1 MKSSRITE
9 LLNIEYPIIQ
19 GGMAWI
25 SDSTLAAAVSEAGGL
40 GIISG
45 VGETEEIRAEIKKA
59 KLLTNKPFGINI
71 MLMRKFLS
79 FFFVM
84 AFYVVGAYA
93 QVLVQGQPHPSARNI
108 STKQESQ
115 LRADASFTFDDIQY
129 WVGNGS
135 NKAALVI
142 EWHDGNRPDAMVW
155 GYRWDGEATGH
166 DMIVAIAQA
175 DPRLVLLTQY
185 TGWMGYTIDGIGYGE
200 SRLNISYDLEGAKS
214 EPKNAFKFEPPI
226 TNPLLGQTSHPEHP
240 AEDVAAAIRQGVQTG
255 VIYHPI
261 NAERYGYPSYDYD
274 YWSCSNGIH
283 WQAGWY
289 YGYWSYFVRSSQT
302 SNFSYSGLGATSR
315 VLTDGCWD
323 AWSWNGNMNTSEG
336 TQPGDVFVAATI
348 PSGGGGDEPEI
359 PVIHVTSISL
369 NKSSLRLQAGANA
382 ILAASISPVN
392 ADNKQVTWSSSDTG
406 IATVEDGVVTGAK
419 PGVVKITA
427 RSVDG
432 GYTAVCEVTV
442 TETVTPEI
450 DFEGT
455 GAVISF
461 PKVEEATSY
470 EVRVYRYENGSYKK
484 IGTYVADAEG
494 NIITELLTK
503 GLRATSGTIS
513 VPLKNLGRDD
523 AYRIEIQVMNG
534 LDVIDTYMVEKSS
547 DPVSNETMAPVIPK
561 VSYQNGALRFEH
573 LAGYQIYL
581 MQINGKMLERFVIQ
595 VREVLS
601 HDSPDQ
607 SFM

>member
-1 MKSSRITE
+1 MSF
-9 LLNIEYPIIQ
+9 YIIQ
-19 GGMAWI
+19 CI
-25 SDSTLAAAVSEAGGL
+25 CFLE
-40 GIISG
+40 
-45 VGETEEIRAEIKKA
+45 
-59 KLLTNKPFGINI
+59 FYINI

-142 EWHDGNRPDAMVW
+142 EWHDGNRPDAIVW

-166 DMIVAIAQA
+166 DMIVAVAQA

-274 YWSCSNGIH
+274 HWSCSNGIH

-382 ILAASISPVN
+382 TLVASISPVN
-392 ADNKQVTWSSSDTG
+392 ADNKQVIWSSSDTG

-419 PGVVKITA
+419 FGVVKITA
-427 RSVDG
+427 QSVDG
-432 GYTAVCEVTV
+432 GYTTVCEVTV

-470 EVRVYRYENGSYKK
+470 EVRVYRYENGNYKK

-503 GLRATSGTIS
+503 GLRATSGKVS
-513 VPLKNLGRDD
+513 VPLKNLGKDD

-547 DPVSNETMAPVIPK
+547 DPVSNETMVPVIPK

-595 VREVLS
+595 VREELHPIS
-601 HDSPDQ
+601 LPSGNYLLIGEKDGDKKTFKIHITQ
-607 SFM
+607 

>member
-1 MKSSRITE
+1 MSF
-9 LLNIEYPIIQ
+9 YIIQ
-19 GGMAWI
+19 CI
-25 SDSTLAAAVSEAGGL
+25 CFLE
-40 GIISG
+40 
-45 VGETEEIRAEIKKA
+45 
-59 KLLTNKPFGINI
+59 FYINI

-382 ILAASISPVN
+382 TLVASISPVN
-392 ADNKQVTWSSSDTG
+392 ADNKQVIWSSSDTG
-406 IATVEDGVVTGAK
+406 IATVENGVVTGVK

-427 RSVDG
+427 QSVDG
-432 GYTAVCEVTV
+432 GYTAVCKVTV

>member
-1 MKSSRITE
+1 MSF
-9 LLNIEYPIIQ
+9 YIIQ
-19 GGMAWI
+19 CI
-25 SDSTLAAAVSEAGGL
+25 CFLE
-40 GIISG
+40 
-45 VGETEEIRAEIKKA
+45 
-59 KLLTNKPFGINI
+59 FYINI

-84 AFYVVGAYA
+84 TFYVVGAYA

-382 ILAASISPVN
+382 TLVASISPVN
-392 ADNKQVTWSSSDTG
+392 ADNKQVIWSSSDTG
-406 IATVEDGVVTGAK
+406 IATVENGVVTGVK

-427 RSVDG
+427 QSVDG
-432 GYTAVCEVTV
+432 GYTAVCEVTI

-595 VREVLS
+595 VREELHPIS
-601 HDSPDQ
+601 LPSGNYLLIGEKDGDKKTFKIHITQ
-607 SFM
+607 

>member
-1 MKSSRITE
+1 MSF
-9 LLNIEYPIIQ
+9 YIIQ
-19 GGMAWI
+19 CI
-25 SDSTLAAAVSEAGGL
+25 CFLE
-40 GIISG
+40 
-45 VGETEEIRAEIKKA
+45 
-59 KLLTNKPFGINI
+59 FYINI

-382 ILAASISPVN
+382 TLVASISPVN
-392 ADNKQVTWSSSDTG
+392 ADSKQVTWSSSDTG

>member
-1 MKSSRITE
+1 MSF
-9 LLNIEYPIIQ
+9 YIIQ
-19 GGMAWI
+19 CI
-25 SDSTLAAAVSEAGGL
+25 CFFE
-40 GIISG
+40 
-45 VGETEEIRAEIKKA
+45 
-59 KLLTNKPFGINI
+59 FYINI

-392 ADNKQVTWSSSDTG
+392 ADNKQVIWSSSDTG
-406 IATVEDGVVTGAK
+406 IATVENGVVTGVK

-427 RSVDG
+427 QSVDG

-581 MQINGKMLERFVIQ
+581 MQINGKILERFVIQ
-595 VREVLS
+595 VREELHS
-601 HDSPDQ
+601 ISLPSGNYLLIGEKDGDKKIFKIHITQ
-607 SFM
+607 

>member
-1 MKSSRITE
+1 MSF
-9 LLNIEYPIIQ
+9 YIIQ
-19 GGMAWI
+19 CI
-25 SDSTLAAAVSEAGGL
+25 CFLE
-40 GIISG
+40 
-45 VGETEEIRAEIKKA
+45 
-59 KLLTNKPFGINI
+59 FYINI

-392 ADNKQVTWSSSDTG
+392 ADNKQVIWSSSDTG
-406 IATVEDGVVTGAK
+406 IATVENGVVTGVK

>member
-1 MKSSRITE
+1 
-9 LLNIEYPIIQ
+9 
-19 GGMAWI
+19 
-25 SDSTLAAAVSEAGGL
+25 
-40 GIISG
+40 
-45 VGETEEIRAEIKKA
+45 
-59 KLLTNKPFGINI
+59 
-71 MLMRKFLS
+71 
-79 FFFVM
+79 M

-595 VREVLS
+595 VREELHPIS
-601 HDSPDQ
+601 LPSGNYLLIGEKDGDKKTFKIHITQ
-607 SFM
+607 

>member
-1 MKSSRITE
+1 
-9 LLNIEYPIIQ
+9 
-19 GGMAWI
+19 
-25 SDSTLAAAVSEAGGL
+25 
-40 GIISG
+40 
-45 VGETEEIRAEIKKA
+45 
-59 KLLTNKPFGINI
+59 
-71 MLMRKFLS
+71 
-79 FFFVM
+79 M

-274 YWSCSNGIH
+274 HWSCSNGIH

-427 RSVDG
+427 QSVDG

-595 VREVLS
+595 VREELHPIS
-601 HDSPDQ
+601 LPSGNYLLIGEKDGDKKTFKIHITQ
-607 SFM
+607 

>member
-1 MKSSRITE
+1 
-9 LLNIEYPIIQ
+9 
-19 GGMAWI
+19 
-25 SDSTLAAAVSEAGGL
+25 
-40 GIISG
+40 
-45 VGETEEIRAEIKKA
+45 
-59 KLLTNKPFGINI
+59 
-71 MLMRKFLS
+71 MRKILS
-79 FFFVM
+79 LFFVM
-84 AFYVVGAYA
+84 ALCVVGLSA
-93 QVLVQGQPHPSARNI
+93 QGLVQGQPHPSAPNVLAK
-108 STKQESQ
+108 TKSQ
-115 LRADASFTFDDIQY
+115 LRADASFSFDDIQF
-129 WVGNGS
+129 WVGSGS
-135 NKAALVI
+135 KRAALVI

-382 ILAASISPVN
+382 TLVASISPVN
-392 ADNKQVTWSSSDTG
+392 ADNKQVIWSSSDTG
-406 IATVEDGVVTGAK
+406 IATVENGVVTGVK

-427 RSVDG
+427 QSVDG

-595 VREVLS
+595 VREELHPIS
-601 HDSPDQ
+601 LPSGNYLLIGEKDGDKKTFKIHITQ
-607 SFM
+607 

>member
-1 MKSSRITE
+1 MSF
-9 LLNIEYPIIQ
+9 YIIQ
-19 GGMAWI
+19 CI
-25 SDSTLAAAVSEAGGL
+25 CFLE
-40 GIISG
+40 
-45 VGETEEIRAEIKKA
+45 
-59 KLLTNKPFGINI
+59 FYINI

-93 QVLVQGQPHPSARNI
+93 QVLVQGQPHPFARNI

-200 SRLNISYDLEGAKS
+200 SILNISYDLEGAKS

-595 VREVLS
+595 VREELHPIS
-601 HDSPDQ
+601 LPSGNYLLIGEKDGDKKTFKIHITQ
-607 SFM
+607 

>member
-1 MKSSRITE
+1 
-9 LLNIEYPIIQ
+9 
-19 GGMAWI
+19 
-25 SDSTLAAAVSEAGGL
+25 
-40 GIISG
+40 
-45 VGETEEIRAEIKKA
+45 
-59 KLLTNKPFGINI
+59 
-71 MLMRKFLS
+71 
-79 FFFVM
+79 M

-93 QVLVQGQPHPSARNI
+93 QVLVQGQPHPFARNI

-200 SRLNISYDLEGAKS
+200 SILNISYDLEGAKS

-323 AWSWNGNMNTSEG
+323 VWSWNGNMNTSEG

-382 ILAASISPVN
+382 TLVAGISPVN

-595 VREVLS
+595 VREELHPIS
-601 HDSPDQ
+601 LPSGNYLLIGEKDGDKKTFKIHITQ
-607 SFM
+607 

>member
-1 MKSSRITE
+1 MSF
-9 LLNIEYPIIQ
+9 YIIQ
-19 GGMAWI
+19 CI
-25 SDSTLAAAVSEAGGL
+25 CFLE
-40 GIISG
+40 
-45 VGETEEIRAEIKKA
+45 
-59 KLLTNKPFGINI
+59 FYINI

-274 YWSCSNGIH
+274 HWSCSNGIH

-392 ADNKQVTWSSSDTG
+392 ADSKQVTWSSSDTG

>member
-1 MKSSRITE
+1 
-9 LLNIEYPIIQ
+9 
-19 GGMAWI
+19 
-25 SDSTLAAAVSEAGGL
+25 
-40 GIISG
+40 
-45 VGETEEIRAEIKKA
+45 
-59 KLLTNKPFGINI
+59 
-71 MLMRKFLS
+71 
-79 FFFVM
+79 M

-382 ILAASISPVN
+382 ILVASISPVN

-581 MQINGKMLERFVIQ
+581 MQINGKILERFVIQ
-595 VREVLS
+595 VREELHS
-601 HDSPDQ
+601 ISLPSGNYLLIGEKDGDKKIFKIHITQ
-607 SFM
+607 

>member
-1 MKSSRITE
+1 MSF
-9 LLNIEYPIIQ
+9 YIIQ
-19 GGMAWI
+19 CI
-25 SDSTLAAAVSEAGGL
+25 CFLE
-40 GIISG
+40 
-45 VGETEEIRAEIKKA
+45 
-59 KLLTNKPFGINI
+59 FYINI

-336 TQPGDVFVAATI
+336 THPGDVFVAATI

>member
-1 MKSSRITE
+1 MSF
-9 LLNIEYPIIQ
+9 YIIQ
-19 GGMAWI
+19 CI
-25 SDSTLAAAVSEAGGL
+25 CFLE
-40 GIISG
+40 
-45 VGETEEIRAEIKKA
+45 
-59 KLLTNKPFGINI
+59 FYINI

-93 QVLVQGQPHPSARNI
+93 QVLVQGQPHPFARNI

-200 SRLNISYDLEGAKS
+200 SILNISYDLEGAKS

-382 ILAASISPVN
+382 TLVAGISPVN

-595 VREVLS
+595 VREELHPIS
-601 HDSPDQ
+601 LPSGNYLLIGEKDGDKKTFKIHITQ
-607 SFM
+607 

>member
-1 MKSSRITE
+1 MSF
-9 LLNIEYPIIQ
+9 YIIQ
-19 GGMAWI
+19 CI
-25 SDSTLAAAVSEAGGL
+25 CFLE
-40 GIISG
+40 
-45 VGETEEIRAEIKKA
+45 
-59 KLLTNKPFGINI
+59 FYINI

-392 ADNKQVTWSSSDTG
+392 ADNKQVIWSSSDTG
-406 IATVEDGVVTGAK
+406 IATVENGVVTGVK

-595 VREVLS
+595 VREELHPIS
-601 HDSPDQ
+601 LPSGNYLLIGEKDGDKKTFKIHITQ
-607 SFM
+607 

>member
-1 MKSSRITE
+1 MT
-9 LLNIEYPIIQ
+9 
-19 GGMAWI
+19 
-25 SDSTLAAAVSEAGGL
+25 
-40 GIISG
+40 
-45 VGETEEIRAEIKKA
+45 
-59 KLLTNKPFGINI
+59 
-71 MLMRKFLS
+71 
-79 FFFVM
+79 
-84 AFYVVGAYA
+84 FYVVGAYA

-382 ILAASISPVN
+382 TLVASISPVN

-427 RSVDG
+427 QSVDG

-513 VPLKNLGRDD
+513 VPLKHLGKDD

-595 VREVLS
+595 VREELHPIS
-601 HDSPDQ
+601 LPSGNYLLIGEKDGDKKTFKIHITQ
-607 SFM
+607 

>member
-1 MKSSRITE
+1 MSF
-9 LLNIEYPIIQ
+9 YIIQ
-19 GGMAWI
+19 CI
-25 SDSTLAAAVSEAGGL
+25 CFLE
-40 GIISG
+40 
-45 VGETEEIRAEIKKA
+45 
-59 KLLTNKPFGINI
+59 FYINI

-461 PKVEEATSY
+461 PKVEEATYY

-581 MQINGKMLERFVIQ
+581 MQINGKILERFVIQ
-595 VREVLS
+595 VREELHS
-601 HDSPDQ
+601 ISLPSGNYLLIGEKDGDKKIFKIHITQ
-607 SFM
+607 

>member
-1 MKSSRITE
+1 MSF
-9 LLNIEYPIIQ
+9 YIIQ
-19 GGMAWI
+19 CI
-25 SDSTLAAAVSEAGGL
+25 CFFE
-40 GIISG
+40 
-45 VGETEEIRAEIKKA
+45 
-59 KLLTNKPFGINI
+59 FYINI

-166 DMIVAIAQA
+166 DMIVAIAKA
-175 DPRLVLLTQY
+175 DPKLLLLTQY
-185 TGWMGYTIDGIGYGE
+185 TGWMGYTIDGIGYGDNLDV
-200 SRLNISYDLEGAKS
+200 RYDLDGAKN

-226 TNPLLGQTSHPEHP
+226 TNPLLGQTGFPENP
-240 AEDVAAAIRQGVQTG
+240 AGDVAAAIRQGVQTG

-274 YWSCSNGIH
+274 HWSCSNGIH

-581 MQINGKMLERFVIQ
+581 MQINGKILERFVIQ
-595 VREVLS
+595 VREELHS
-601 HDSPDQ
+601 ISLPSGNYLLIGEKDGDKKIFKIHITQ
-607 SFM
+607 

>member
-1 MKSSRITE
+1 MSF
-9 LLNIEYPIIQ
+9 YIIQ
-19 GGMAWI
+19 CI
-25 SDSTLAAAVSEAGGL
+25 CFFE
-40 GIISG
+40 
-45 VGETEEIRAEIKKA
+45 
-59 KLLTNKPFGINI
+59 FYINI

-382 ILAASISPVN
+382 TLVASISPVN

-601 HDSPDQ
+601 HDLPDQ
-607 SFM
+607 SFI

>member
-1 MKSSRITE
+1 MSF
-9 LLNIEYPIIQ
+9 YIIQ
-19 GGMAWI
+19 CI
-25 SDSTLAAAVSEAGGL
+25 CFLE
-40 GIISG
+40 
-45 VGETEEIRAEIKKA
+45 
-59 KLLTNKPFGINI
+59 FYINI

-240 AEDVAAAIRQGVQTG
+240 AEDVAVAIRQGVQTG

-382 ILAASISPVN
+382 TLVASISPVN
-392 ADNKQVTWSSSDTG
+392 ADNKQVIWSSSDTG

-419 PGVVKITA
+419 FGVVKITA
-427 RSVDG
+427 QSVDG
-432 GYTAVCEVTV
+432 GYTTVCEVTV

-470 EVRVYRYENGSYKK
+470 EVRVYRYENGNYKK

-503 GLRATSGTIS
+503 GLRATSGKVS
-513 VPLKNLGRDD
+513 VPLKNLGKDD

-595 VREVLS
+595 VREELHPIS
-601 HDSPDQ
+601 LPSGNYLLIGEKDGDKKTFKIHITQ
-607 SFM
+607 

>member
-1 MKSSRITE
+1 MSF
-9 LLNIEYPIIQ
+9 YIIQ
-19 GGMAWI
+19 CI
-25 SDSTLAAAVSEAGGL
+25 CFLE
-40 GIISG
+40 
-45 VGETEEIRAEIKKA
+45 
-59 KLLTNKPFGINI
+59 FYINI

-93 QVLVQGQPHPSARNI
+93 QVLVQGQPHPFARNI

-595 VREVLS
+595 VREELHPIS
-601 HDSPDQ
+601 LPSGNYLLIGEKDGDKKTFKIHITQ
-607 SFM
+607 

>member
-1 MKSSRITE
+1 MPF
-9 LLNIEYPIIQ
+9 YIIQ
-19 GGMAWI
+19 CI
-25 SDSTLAAAVSEAGGL
+25 CFLE
-40 GIISG
+40 
-45 VGETEEIRAEIKKA
+45 
-59 KLLTNKPFGINI
+59 FYINI

-142 EWHDGNRPDAMVW
+142 EWHDGNRPDAIVW

-382 ILAASISPVN
+382 TLVASISPVN
-392 ADNKQVTWSSSDTG
+392 ADNKQVIWSSSDTG

-419 PGVVKITA
+419 FGVVKITA
-427 RSVDG
+427 QSVDG
-432 GYTAVCEVTV
+432 GYTTVCEVTV

-470 EVRVYRYENGSYKK
+470 EVRVYRYENGNYKK

-503 GLRATSGTIS
+503 GLRATSGKVS
-513 VPLKNLGRDD
+513 VPLKNLGKDD

-547 DPVSNETMAPVIPK
+547 DPVSNETMVPVIPK

-595 VREVLS
+595 VREELHPIS
-601 HDSPDQ
+601 LPSGNYLLIGEKDGDKKTFKIHITQ
-607 SFM
+607 

>member
-1 MKSSRITE
+1 MSF
-9 LLNIEYPIIQ
+9 YIIQ
-19 GGMAWI
+19 CI
-25 SDSTLAAAVSEAGGL
+25 CFFE
-40 GIISG
+40 
-45 VGETEEIRAEIKKA
+45 
-59 KLLTNKPFGINI
+59 FYINI

-382 ILAASISPVN
+382 TLVASISPVN

-581 MQINGKMLERFVIQ
+581 MQINGKILERFVIH
-595 VREVLS
+595 VREELHS
-601 HDSPDQ
+601 ISLPSGNYLLIGEKDGDKKIFKIHITQ
-607 SFM
+607 

>member
-1 MKSSRITE
+1 MSF
-9 LLNIEYPIIQ
+9 YIIQ
-19 GGMAWI
+19 CI
-25 SDSTLAAAVSEAGGL
+25 CFLE
-40 GIISG
+40 
-45 VGETEEIRAEIKKA
+45 
-59 KLLTNKPFGINI
+59 FYINI

-261 NAERYGYPSYDYD
+261 NAERYGYPPYDYD
-274 YWSCSNGIH
+274 NWSCSNGIH

-595 VREVLS
+595 VREELHPIS
-601 HDSPDQ
+601 LPSGNYLLIGEKDGDKKTFKIHITQ
-607 SFM
+607 

>member
-1 MKSSRITE
+1 MSF
-9 LLNIEYPIIQ
+9 YIIQ
-19 GGMAWI
+19 CI
-25 SDSTLAAAVSEAGGL
+25 CFLE
-40 GIISG
+40 
-45 VGETEEIRAEIKKA
+45 
-59 KLLTNKPFGINI
+59 FYINI

-93 QVLVQGQPHPSARNI
+93 QVLVQGQPHPFARNI

-200 SRLNISYDLEGAKS
+200 SILNISYDLEGAKS

-323 AWSWNGNMNTSEG
+323 VWSWNGNMNTSEG

-382 ILAASISPVN
+382 TLVAGISPVN

-406 IATVEDGVVTGAK
+406 IATVEDGVVTGVK

-595 VREVLS
+595 VREELHPIS
-601 HDSPDQ
+601 LPSGNYLLIGEKDGDKKTFKIHITQ
-607 SFM
+607 

>member
-1 MKSSRITE
+1 MSF
-9 LLNIEYPIIQ
+9 YIIQ
-19 GGMAWI
+19 CI
-25 SDSTLAAAVSEAGGL
+25 CFFE
-40 GIISG
+40 
-45 VGETEEIRAEIKKA
+45 
-59 KLLTNKPFGINI
+59 FYINI

-595 VREVLS
+595 VREELHPIS
-601 HDSPDQ
+601 LPSGNYLLIGEKDGDKKTFKIHITQ
-607 SFM
+607 

>member
-1 MKSSRITE
+1 MSF
-9 LLNIEYPIIQ
+9 YIIQ
-19 GGMAWI
+19 CI
-25 SDSTLAAAVSEAGGL
+25 CFLE
-40 GIISG
+40 
-45 VGETEEIRAEIKKA
+45 
-59 KLLTNKPFGINI
+59 FYINI

-142 EWHDGNRPDAMVW
+142 EWHDGNRPDAIVW

-226 TNPLLGQTSHPEHP
+226 TNPLLGQTSHLEHP

-382 ILAASISPVN
+382 TLVASISPVN

-427 RSVDG
+427 QSVDG

-513 VPLKNLGRDD
+513 VPLKHLGKDD

-561 VSYQNGALRFEH
+561 VSYQNGALRFEY

-581 MQINGKMLERFVIQ
+581 MQINGKMLECFVIQ
-595 VREVLS
+595 VREELHPIS
-601 HDSPDQ
+601 LPSGNYLLIGEKDGDKKTFKIHITQ
-607 SFM
+607 

>member
-1 MKSSRITE
+1 MSF
-9 LLNIEYPIIQ
+9 YIIQ
-19 GGMAWI
+19 CI
-25 SDSTLAAAVSEAGGL
+25 CFFE
-40 GIISG
+40 
-45 VGETEEIRAEIKKA
+45 
-59 KLLTNKPFGINI
+59 FYINI

-382 ILAASISPVN
+382 TLVASISPVN

-406 IATVEDGVVTGAK
+406 IATVENGVVTGVK

-427 RSVDG
+427 QSVDG

-581 MQINGKMLERFVIQ
+581 MQINGKMLECFVIQ
-595 VREVLS
+595 VREELHPIS
-601 HDSPDQ
+601 LPSGNYLLIGEKDGDKKIFKIHITQ
-607 SFM
+607 

>member
-1 MKSSRITE
+1 
-9 LLNIEYPIIQ
+9 
-19 GGMAWI
+19 
-25 SDSTLAAAVSEAGGL
+25 
-40 GIISG
+40 
-45 VGETEEIRAEIKKA
+45 
-59 KLLTNKPFGINI
+59 
-71 MLMRKFLS
+71 
-79 FFFVM
+79 M

-226 TNPLLGQTSHPEHP
+226 TNPLLGQTGFPENP
-240 AEDVAAAIRQGVQTG
+240 AGDVAAAIRQGVQTG

-274 YWSCSNGIH
+274 HWSCSNGIH

-581 MQINGKMLERFVIQ
+581 MQINGKILERFVIQ
-595 VREVLS
+595 VREELHS
-601 HDSPDQ
+601 ISLPSGNYLLIGEKDGDKKIFKIHITQ
-607 SFM
+607 

>member
-1 MKSSRITE
+1 MSF
-9 LLNIEYPIIQ
+9 YIIQ
-19 GGMAWI
+19 CI
-25 SDSTLAAAVSEAGGL
+25 CFFE
-40 GIISG
+40 
-45 VGETEEIRAEIKKA
+45 
-59 KLLTNKPFGINI
+59 FYINI

-93 QVLVQGQPHPSARNI
+93 TALVQGQPHPSARNI

-142 EWHDGNRPDAMVW
+142 EWHDGDRPDAMVW

-240 AEDVAAAIRQGVQTG
+240 AEDVAADIRQGVQTG

-274 YWSCSNGIH
+274 HWSCSNGIH

-534 LDVIDTYMVEKSS
+534 LDVIDTYMVEKAS

-581 MQINGKMLERFVIQ
+581 MQINGKILERFVIQ
-595 VREVLS
+595 VREELHS
-601 HDSPDQ
+601 ISLPSGNYLLIGEKDGDKKIFKIHITQ
-607 SFM
+607 

>member
-1 MKSSRITE
+1 
-9 LLNIEYPIIQ
+9 
-19 GGMAWI
+19 
-25 SDSTLAAAVSEAGGL
+25 
-40 GIISG
+40 
-45 VGETEEIRAEIKKA
+45 
-59 KLLTNKPFGINI
+59 
-71 MLMRKFLS
+71 MRKILS
-79 FFFVM
+79 LFFVM
-84 AFYVVGAYA
+84 ALCVVGLSA
-93 QVLVQGQPHPSARNI
+93 QGLVQGQPHPSAPNVLAK
-108 STKQESQ
+108 TKSQ
-115 LRADASFTFDDIQY
+115 LRADASFSFDDIQF
-129 WVGNGS
+129 WVGSGS
-135 NKAALVI
+135 KRAALVI

-166 DMIVAIAQA
+166 DMIVAIAKA
-175 DPRLVLLTQY
+175 DPKLLLLTQY
-185 TGWMGYTIDGIGYGE
+185 TGWMGYTIDGIGYGDNLDV
-200 SRLNISYDLEGAKS
+200 RYDLDGAKN

-226 TNPLLGQTSHPEHP
+226 TNPLLGQTGFPENP
-240 AEDVAAAIRQGVQTG
+240 AGDVAAAIRQGVQTG

-382 ILAASISPVN
+382 TLVASISPVN
-392 ADNKQVTWSSSDTG
+392 ADNKQVIWSSSDTG
-406 IATVEDGVVTGAK
+406 IATVENGVVTGVK

-427 RSVDG
+427 QSVDG

-581 MQINGKMLERFVIQ
+581 MQINGKILERFVIQ

>member
-1 MKSSRITE
+1 
-9 LLNIEYPIIQ
+9 
-19 GGMAWI
+19 
-25 SDSTLAAAVSEAGGL
+25 
-40 GIISG
+40 
-45 VGETEEIRAEIKKA
+45 
-59 KLLTNKPFGINI
+59 

-93 QVLVQGQPHPSARNI
+93 QVLVQGQPHPFARNI

-200 SRLNISYDLEGAKS
+200 SILNISYDLEGAKS

-323 AWSWNGNMNTSEG
+323 VWSWNGNMNTSEG

>member
-1 MKSSRITE
+1 MSF
-9 LLNIEYPIIQ
+9 YIIQ
-19 GGMAWI
+19 CI
-25 SDSTLAAAVSEAGGL
+25 CFFE
-40 GIISG
+40 
-45 VGETEEIRAEIKKA
+45 
-59 KLLTNKPFGINI
+59 FYINI

-392 ADNKQVTWSSSDTG
+392 ADNKQVIWSSSDTG
-406 IATVEDGVVTGAK
+406 IATVENGVVTGVK

-581 MQINGKMLERFVIQ
+581 MQINGKILERFVIQ
-595 VREVLS
+595 VREELHS
-601 HDSPDQ
+601 ISLPSGNYLLIGEKDGDKKIFKIHITQ
-607 SFM
+607 

>member
-1 MKSSRITE
+1 MSF
-9 LLNIEYPIIQ
+9 YIIQ
-19 GGMAWI
+19 CI
-25 SDSTLAAAVSEAGGL
+25 CFLE
-40 GIISG
+40 
-45 VGETEEIRAEIKKA
+45 
-59 KLLTNKPFGINI
+59 FYINI

-142 EWHDGNRPDAMVW
+142 EWHDGNRPDAIVW

-382 ILAASISPVN
+382 TLVASISPVN

-419 PGVVKITA
+419 FGVVKITA
-427 RSVDG
+427 QSVDG
-432 GYTAVCEVTV
+432 GYTTVCEVTV

-470 EVRVYRYENGSYKK
+470 EVRVYRYENGNYKK

-503 GLRATSGTIS
+503 GLRATSGKVS
-513 VPLKNLGRDD
+513 VPLKNLGKDD

-547 DPVSNETMAPVIPK
+547 DPVSNETMVPVIPK

-595 VREVLS
+595 VREELHPIS
-601 HDSPDQ
+601 LPSGNYLLIGEKDGDKKTFKIHITQ
-607 SFM
+607 

>member
-1 MKSSRITE
+1 MSF
-9 LLNIEYPIIQ
+9 YIIQ
-19 GGMAWI
+19 CI
-25 SDSTLAAAVSEAGGL
+25 CFLE
-40 GIISG
+40 
-45 VGETEEIRAEIKKA
+45 
-59 KLLTNKPFGINI
+59 FYINI

-427 RSVDG
+427 QSVDG

>member
-1 MKSSRITE
+1 
-9 LLNIEYPIIQ
+9 
-19 GGMAWI
+19 
-25 SDSTLAAAVSEAGGL
+25 
-40 GIISG
+40 
-45 VGETEEIRAEIKKA
+45 
-59 KLLTNKPFGINI
+59 

-93 QVLVQGQPHPSARNI
+93 QVLVQGQPHPFARNI

-200 SRLNISYDLEGAKS
+200 SILNISYDLEGAKS

-595 VREVLS
+595 VREELHPIS
-601 HDSPDQ
+601 LPSGNYLLIGEKDGDKKTFKIHITQ
-607 SFM
+607 